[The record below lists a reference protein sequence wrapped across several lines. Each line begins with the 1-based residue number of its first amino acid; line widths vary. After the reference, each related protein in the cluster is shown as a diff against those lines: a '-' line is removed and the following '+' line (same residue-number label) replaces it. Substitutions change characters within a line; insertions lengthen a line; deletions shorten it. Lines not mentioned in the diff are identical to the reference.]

1 MDTGICMAQFP
12 CYPPETITTL
22 LISYTLTQNKKFK
35 KRIYHQT
42 TTVYIL
48 MHFNQQPHL
57 SVCLCVLCL
66 PWRGTK
72 ETDWKVGIPE
82 MES

>member
-1 MDTGICMAQFP
+1 MCVAEFP
-12 CYPPETITTL
+12 CYPPETTTTL
-22 LISYTLTQNKKFK
+22 LISYTLTQNKKLK

-42 TTVYIL
+42 TTVYVPML
-48 MHFNQQPHL
+48 FNQQPHL

-72 ETDWKVGIPE
+72 EAEWKVGIPE